1 MKPPEVL
8 FKPSGLG
15 SRIPSDPVHADDRL
29 KRKLTGDRLVM
40 RVVLVVFVGAVIW
53 AWRHIEMSFSGLIAG
68 FGDVQNLLGRMLPPR
83 FSDLDDAIRL
93 GFETLWMAVI
103 GTTIAVILSFPIA
116 LGAARNT
123 TPHPAV
129 MAICRGIIVLSRA
142 VPDLIF
148 AAIFVR
154 AIGIG
159 VLPGVIALGLHSIGM
174 VGKLF
179 ADAIEQTDKT
189 PREAVTSVGASKW
202 QAITTSVIPQ
212 AMPSFISTI
221 LYRLDINLR
230 SSSVLGI
237 VGAGGIGF
245 LMQANLRSLQYDEAL
260 GVVTVIFVLITIM
273 EFFSAAVRATLLGGD
288 RTLVG
293 RSAPRLSL
301 GAKLFARVSSRSKS
315 NDVGVRPFNHETVRP
330 PWVGDLRMKTIY
342 GMAFVALIIIAFRS
356 VSLNPGELFGALP
369 DVWRVITRLFPP
381 DFTTARSSIIDGM
394 IESVAAALVATFM
407 GALLSVPLGFMA
419 ARNVAFNRFVYGV
432 SRLFLVLVRGIPELI
447 IAVIFIAAIGLGPVP
462 GTLALAF
469 GTSGFLAKLIADAV
483 EEINPTP
490 REATFAVGATK
501 TQEIATSVVPQAMP
515 AIVSNLLYALDIN
528 LRTSTILGIVGGGG
542 IGFILFNALRVLELQ
557 TVGAVLIT
565 IFGVVYSIEL
575 LSGWVRKK
583 IL

>member
-1 MKPPEVL
+1 MKSAGSL
-8 FKPSGLG
+8 LSSGDAEKR
-15 SRIPSDPVHADDRL
+15 SRFEKSTSDDRL
-29 KRKLTGDRLVM
+29 KRDLTNDRLIM
-40 RVVLVVFVGAVIW
+40 RIALIIFTLSVIW
-53 AWRHIEMSFSGLIAG
+53 GWRHIDMSFSGLIGG
-68 FGDVQNLLGRMLPPR
+68 FEDIRNLLGRMLPPR
-83 FSDLDDAIRL
+83 FSDIDDAIRL
-93 GFETLWMAVI
+93 GLETLWMAVI

-129 MAICRGIIVLSRA
+129 MAVCRGIIVLTRA

-154 AIGIG
+154 AVGIG
-159 VLPGVIALGLHSIGM
+159 VLPGIIALGLHSIGM

-179 ADAIEQTDKT
+179 ADAIEQTDRV

-202 QAITTSVIPQ
+202 QSIVTSVIPQ

-245 LMQANLRSLQYDEAL
+245 LLQANLRSLQYDEAL
-260 GVVTVIFVLITIM
+260 GVVTVIFVLITLM
-273 EFFSAAVRATLLGGD
+273 EFVSAAVRATLLGGD

-293 RSAPRLSL
+293 RSTPRFGL
-301 GAKLFARVSSRSKS
+301 GARLFARFQSSSKESGIRSF
-315 NDVGVRPFNHETVRP
+315 DRQTVRP
-330 PWVGDLRMKTIY
+330 PWVGDLRMKTLY
-342 GMAFVALIIIAFRS
+342 VVGFLVLIIVAFRS
-356 VSLNPGELFGALP
+356 VSLNPGELFGAMP
-369 DVWRVITRLFPP
+369 KVWQTTTRLFPP
-381 DFTTARSSIIDGM
+381 DFTTARGPIIDGM
-394 IESVAAALVATFM
+394 IESIAASLVATFM
-407 GALLSVPLGFMA
+407 GALLSIPLGLMA
-419 ARNVAFNRFVYGV
+419 ARNVAFNRFVYGI
-432 SRLFLVLVRGIPELI
+432 SRLFLVFVRGVPELI

-483 EEINPTP
+483 EEIDPTP

-501 TQEIATSVVPQAMP
+501 SQEVATSVIPQAMP
-515 AIVSNLLYALDIN
+515 AIISNLLYALDIN

-542 IGFILFNALRVLELQ
+542 IGFVLFNALRVLQLR

-565 IFGVVYSIEL
+565 IFVVVYAIEL
-575 LSGWVRKK
+575 LSGWIRKK
-583 IL
+583 II